1 MLCVLQINIQL
12 QKTQDLGYDGGMIA
26 TLKGKVTYKDTKYII
41 VDVSGVGYKVFLT
54 SDTIHTLK
62 DGAEKTFWTYMAI
75 REDAMDIYGFLEK
88 REKDFFELLISVS
101 GIGPKGAQNILSLA
115 SVDTL
120 INSIKSG
127 SVAHLVKISG
137 IGKKTAEKIVIEL
150 RDKLGAVDGD
160 SIEVSGD
167 IDVIEALKALG
178 YSPEQAREVLR
189 KIPKDIGTG
198 ARVKMA
204 LKELGK

>member
-1 MLCVLQINIQL
+1 
-12 QKTQDLGYDGGMIA
+12 MIA
-26 TLKGKVTYKDTKYII
+26 TLKGKILHKDNKYII
-41 VDVSGVGYKVFLT
+41 LDVGGVGYKIFLS
-54 SDTIHTLK
+54 SDSIHSVK
-62 DGAEKTFWTYMAI
+62 HDKEIMFWIHMVV
-75 REDAMDIYGFLEK
+75 RDDSMDLYGFIEK
-88 REKDFFELLISVS
+88 KEKDFFELLISVS

-137 IGKKTAEKIVIEL
+137 IGKKTAEKIVLEL
-150 RDKLGAVDGD
+150 RDKLGSVDVD
-160 SIEVSGD
+160 SAEVSGD

-178 YSPEQAREVLR
+178 YSPEQARDVLR

-198 ARVKMA
+198 ARVKLA
-204 LKELGK
+204 LKELGKN